1 MTLSHIFCVF
11 FFVRWTRPPPPQ
23 NFICD
28 FVKPNN
34 LSYQSRFFNST
45 IPRMDPTCVCRRRF
59 FSRLSLSPSFSRR
72 NPSRHASCIII
83 IIITYRLPTPFSKHT
98 TDLSFPRRATTISSR
113 TRKTRKPARRRT
125 RKRRRCTSRARN
137 REVRRRRR
145 PEYSARRAS
154 GKGEFYSDFER
165 KRDVGCTLSFFLSFF
180 RLCAPGAKTR
190 GLPDVLIILS
200 FSLSFSL
207 SL

>member
-1 MTLSHIFCVF
+1 MRLS
-11 FFVRWTRPPPPQ
+11 
-23 NFICD
+23 
-28 FVKPNN
+28 
-34 LSYQSRFFNST
+34 SSS
-45 IPRMDPTCVCRRRF
+45 F
-59 FSRLSLSPSFSRR
+59 FSRLSLSLSPSFSRR

-83 IIITYRLPTPFSKHT
+83 IIIIIIITYRLPTPFSKH

-180 RLCAPGAKTR
+180 RLRAPGAKTR
-190 GLPDVLIILS
+190 GLPDVLSILS
-200 FSLSFSL
+200 FFLSLFLSLSPFSCCVRACFL
-207 SL
+207 SVLTPRLAVFRSVPSFR

>member
-1 MTLSHIFCVF
+1 
-11 FFVRWTRPPPPQ
+11 
-23 NFICD
+23 
-28 FVKPNN
+28 
-34 LSYQSRFFNST
+34 
-45 IPRMDPTCVCRRRF
+45 MDPTCVCRRRRRF
-59 FSRLSLSPSFSRR
+59 FRVSLSLSLAVLLSAEPV
-72 NPSRHASCIII
+72 ASSSSCIIIIIII

-145 PEYSARRAS
+145 RRRPECSARRAS
-154 GKGEFYSDFER
+154 FWKGEFYSDFER

-180 RLCAPGAKTR
+180 RSRAPGAKTR
-190 GLPDVLIILS
+190 GLPDVLLSILS
-200 FSLSFSL
+200 FFLSLFLSLSPFSCCVRACFL
-207 SL
+207 SVLTPRLAVFRSVPSFR

>member
-1 MTLSHIFCVF
+1 
-11 FFVRWTRPPPPQ
+11 
-23 NFICD
+23 
-28 FVKPNN
+28 
-34 LSYQSRFFNST
+34 
-45 IPRMDPTCVCRRRF
+45 MDPTCVCRRRRRF
-59 FSRLSLSPSFSRR
+59 FRVSLSLSLAVLLSAEPVASRIVHHHHHHHHHLPFA
-72 NPSRHASCIII
+72 NPF
-83 IIITYRLPTPFSKHT
+83 PKH

-145 PEYSARRAS
+145 PEYSAKRAS

-180 RLCAPGAKTR
+180 
-190 GLPDVLIILS
+190 
-200 FSLSFSL
+200 L
-207 SL
+207 SLACARRKDARSSRCS

>member
-1 MTLSHIFCVF
+1 MH
-11 FFVRWTRPPPPQ
+11 
-23 NFICD
+23 
-28 FVKPNN
+28 
-34 LSYQSRFFNST
+34 
-45 IPRMDPTCVCRRRF
+45 
-59 FSRLSLSPSFSRR
+59 
-72 NPSRHASCIII
+72 HASSSSSSSSLTVCQ
-83 IIITYRLPTPFSKHT
+83 PPFPN

-190 GLPDVLIILS
+190 GLPDVLSILS
-200 FSLSFSL
+200 FFLSLFLSLSPFSCCVRACFL
-207 SL
+207 SVLTPRLAVFRSVPSFR

>member
-1 MTLSHIFCVF
+1 
-11 FFVRWTRPPPPQ
+11 
-23 NFICD
+23 
-28 FVKPNN
+28 
-34 LSYQSRFFNST
+34 
-45 IPRMDPTCVCRRRF
+45 MDPTCVCRRRRF
-59 FSRLSLSPSFSRR
+59 FRVSLSLSRRPSLGGTRR
-72 NPSRHASCIII
+72 VTHHASCII

-145 PEYSARRAS
+145 RRRPECSARRAS
-154 GKGEFYSDFER
+154 FWKGEFYSDFER
-165 KRDVGCTLSFFLSFF
+165 KRDVGCTLFLSFFLSFARARPAQRREVF
-180 RLCAPGAKTR
+180 QMFFL
-190 GLPDVLIILS
+190 V

-207 SL
+207 FFSLSLILVVACARVFFRY

>member
-1 MTLSHIFCVF
+1 MRLS
-11 FFVRWTRPPPPQ
+11 
-23 NFICD
+23 
-28 FVKPNN
+28 
-34 LSYQSRFFNST
+34 SSS
-45 IPRMDPTCVCRRRF
+45 F
-59 FSRLSLSPSFSRR
+59 FSRLSLSLSPSFSRR
-72 NPSRHASCIII
+72 NPSRHASCIIIIIII

-145 PEYSARRAS
+145 RRRPECSARRAS
-154 GKGEFYSDFER
+154 FWKGEFYSDFER

-180 RLCAPGAKTR
+180 RSRAPGAKTR
-190 GLPDVLIILS
+190 GLPDVLSILS
-200 FSLSFSL
+200 FFLSLFLSLSPFSCCVRACFL
-207 SL
+207 SVLTPRLAVFRSVPSFR